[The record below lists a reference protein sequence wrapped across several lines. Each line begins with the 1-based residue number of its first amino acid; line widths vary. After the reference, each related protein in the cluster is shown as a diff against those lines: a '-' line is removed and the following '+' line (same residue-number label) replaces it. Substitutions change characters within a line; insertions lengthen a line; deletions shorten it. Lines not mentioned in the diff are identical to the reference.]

1 MWKAVYN
8 YRGYEITFISD
19 YGEEYLPRCA
29 RKNDAGFDLRLRL
42 SDPQPFPEGLKPLGA
57 YIDGVW
63 TPGKGPGKSIEELS
77 WQNYLLIPAGEKR
90 LVNTGLR
97 WMVLPRDP
105 EPDGVVGLVDMQY
118 PQEIKVGLWNTSEF
132 DHYLSHQARIAQG
145 VVATFASFSLGNETE
160 RTSGFGHTG
169 V

>member
-1 MWKAVYN
+1 M
-8 YRGYEITFISD
+8 
-19 YGEEYLPRCA
+19 
-29 RKNDAGFDLRLRL
+29 
-42 SDPQPFPEGLKPLGA
+42 KPIGA

-63 TPGKGPGKSIEELS
+63 TPAKAMEELS
-77 WQNYLLIPAGEKR
+77 CQNYLLIPAGEKK

-97 WMVLPRDP
+97 WMVLPREP
-105 EPDGVVGLVDMQY
+105 EPDGVLALLLLARSGLACRSGLTLINGVGLVDMQY
-118 PQEIKVGLWNTSEF
+118 PEEIKVGLWNTSEF

-145 VVATFASFSLGNETE
+145 VVTTLASFSLGTEKE